1 MERPEAKATKIQ
13 MPKLLA
19 QTTHGRNTVRVLTSL
34 LASAGTKVVRRGR
47 AISSPPQF
55 GQWWCK
61 CEAHSGQKVHSN
73 EQIYASSVGE
83 RLISQRS
90 QRVFIA
96 RGILKVV
103 PYPES
108 LLRPCQS
115 FAAKH
120 KKVFVARNSKRG
132 QRNEKPGNEEPK

>member
-19 QTTHGRNTVRVLTSL
+19 QTTHGRNTVRVLASL

-83 RLISQRS
+83 RLLPQRS

-96 RGILKVV
+96 RGIRRLFCIVS
-103 PYPES
+103 S
-108 LLRPCQS
+108 LLRPRQS
-115 FAAKH
+115 SAATQKGLRCPE
-120 KKVFVARNSKRG
+120 FQERTA
-132 QRNEKPGNEEPK
+132 E